1 MGTRPSESRSNKPQP
16 LTRKQA
22 LIRGNTSGTFRE
34 FMPINVTQH
43 STTQEL
49 STIQG
54 ILLIVISKDV
64 DKMLQGVKFSLRR
77 MTIISENIE
86 NVSESDCELYD
97 QIFGP
102 PVGNVHRDLIKV
114 EGACF

>member
-1 MGTRPSESRSNKPQP
+1 MGSRPSKSRSNKPQP

-22 LIRGNTSGTFRE
+22 LIRGNTLWTFRE
-34 FMPINVTQH
+34 LMPVNITED

-54 ILLIVISKDV
+54 ILLIIILKDF

-77 MTIISENIE
+77 MTIISKNIK
-86 NVSESDCELYD
+86 NVSESDCELHD